1 MRRLRYG
8 NAARR
13 DLIAIAR
20 FIRDASSSR
29 SIGEGFAKTL
39 QQRCERLARLPGLL
53 GRQRPE
59 LRPDIRSLTFREYV
73 IFFRYLD
80 DSVEIVRILERH
92 RDVAAEFEGKAGS

>member
-1 MRRLRYG
+1 MRRLHYD

-20 FIRDASSSR
+20 FIRDASGSR
-29 SIGEGFAKTL
+29 PIGEGFVQTL
-39 QQRCERLARLPGLL
+39 RQRCERLAQLPGLL

-59 LRPDIRSLTFREYV
+59 LHPDIRSLAFREYV
-73 IFFRYLD
+73 IFFRYHD

-92 RDVAAEFEGKAGS
+92 LDVAAQFDDKANS